1 MKEKEKIVNN
11 LNDQNKKLN
20 NEMWLLKR
28 KEAESHKVAPQD
40 EPTLDAPENQSEA
53 EILENMKTGTVQES
67 EQNSTETKQT
77 PRFFH

>member
-28 KEAESHKVAPQD
+28 KEAESHNVAPQD

-53 EILENMKTGTVQES
+53 EILENMKTGAVQES

-77 PRFFH
+77 HRFFH